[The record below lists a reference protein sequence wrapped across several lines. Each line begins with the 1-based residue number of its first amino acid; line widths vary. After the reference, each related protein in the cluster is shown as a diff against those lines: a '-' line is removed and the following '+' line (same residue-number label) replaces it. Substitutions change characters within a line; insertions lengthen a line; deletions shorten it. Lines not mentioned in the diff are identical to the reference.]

1 MRRKITVIGDAAI
14 LDGNARHAAV
24 MCWPSPDSGGADVVV
39 VTDGKSLGEA
49 GDFIAR
55 RAPSAVVVATDPE
68 WCAELLQRTRLPR
81 GRVFAADDVA
91 AAVEAVLDGSG
102 AALDVTVR
110 HDGEHGRYGFHR
122 VRARIGAGGVLA
134 I

>member
-24 MCWPSPDSGGADVVV
+24 MSWPSPDSGGADVVV
-39 VTDGKSLGEA
+39 VTDGKSLVEA
-49 GDFIAR
+49 ADFIAR
-55 RAPSAVVVATDPE
+55 RAPGAVVVATDPA
-68 WCAELLQRTRLPR
+68 WCAELLRRTFLPR
-81 GRVFAADDVA
+81 GRVFAADDVP

-102 AALDVTVR
+102 AQLDITVR
-110 HDGEHGRYGFHR
+110 HDGEHGRDGFYR

>member
-14 LDGNARHAAV
+14 LDGRARHAAV
-24 MCWPSPDSGGADVVV
+24 MSWPSPDSGGADVVV
-39 VTDGKSLGEA
+39 VTDGKSLAEA
-49 GDFIAR
+49 ADFIAR
-55 RAPSAVVVATDPE
+55 RAPGAVVVATDPA
-68 WCAELLQRTRLPR
+68 WCAELLQRTYLPR
-81 GRVFAADDVA
+81 GRVFAADDVP

-102 AALDVTVR
+102 AELDVTVR
-110 HDGEHGRYGFHR
+110 HDGEHGRDGFHR

>member
-14 LDGNARHAAV
+14 LDGSARHAAV
-24 MCWPSPDSGGADVVV
+24 MSWPSPDSGGADVVV

-49 GDFIAR
+49 ADFIAR
-55 RAPSAVVVATDPE
+55 RAPSAVVVATDAA
-68 WCAELLQRTRLPR
+68 WCAELLQRTYLPR
-81 GRVFAADDVA
+81 GRVFAADDVP

-102 AALDVTVR
+102 AELDVTVR
-110 HDGEHGRYGFHR
+110 HDGEHGRDGFHR

>member
-14 LDGNARHAAV
+14 LDGSARHAAV
-24 MCWPSPDSGGADVVV
+24 MSWPSPDAGGADVVV

-55 RAPSAVVVATDPE
+55 RAPSAVVVATDAG
-68 WCAELLQRTRLPR
+68 WCAELLQRTCLPR
-81 GRVFAADDVA
+81 GRVFAADDVP

-102 AALDVTVR
+102 AELDVTVR
-110 HDGEHGRYGFHR
+110 HDGEHGRDGFHR